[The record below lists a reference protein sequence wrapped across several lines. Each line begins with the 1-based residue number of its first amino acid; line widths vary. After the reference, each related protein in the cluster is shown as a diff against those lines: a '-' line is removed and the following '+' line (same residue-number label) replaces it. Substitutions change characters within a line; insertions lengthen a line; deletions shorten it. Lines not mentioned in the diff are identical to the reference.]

1 MLKNNFLDN
10 SVQDKTNITVVM
22 KTKTPSWCQ
31 KLDVSWKRDWPLE
44 YVLKALLLCGR
55 SLAPALVQTIV
66 YVLYNKKVPITLT
79 THKQ

>member
-31 KLDVSWKRDWPLE
+31 KLDVSWKSDWPLE
-44 YVLKALLLCGR
+44 SGVCAESFVIMWKESRTCISTDNNLC
-55 SLAPALVQTIV
+55 AVQ
-66 YVLYNKKVPITLT
+66 
-79 THKQ
+79 